1 MIWGIIFVKNY
12 RNVILKKGYIDNNY
26 NPFEINGIKEVLL
39 IIDDLMNSNNN
50 ILICSPS
57 NLDGVLSTSILILAL
72 RYLKLNVSHYM
83 YDENK
88 EFDETEFRNHIE
100 LMRVDVVFSLD
111 KIITVDSSIKCIN
124 VSNKLENIFKSQDYI
139 LINPHQDNCSYSF
152 KDLTL
157 PALTYKI
164 LQAISRFYNLKS
176 MVKFID
182 LVFISLFH
190 DNVRVCGENYEL
202 LKEGSYF
209 LKNTRNYGLR
219 ELININSQNLTINEL
234 IMFIDP
240 DFINKNK
247 ITNARLIVELL
258 TVSNPLKAN
267 QICKYLV
274 KEVNGKMEE
283 RLWT

>member
-1 MIWGIIFVKNY
+1 MKNY

-26 NPFEINGIKEVLL
+26 NPFEINGIREVLF
-39 IIDDLMNSNNN
+39 IIDKLMNSHNN

-57 NLDGVLSTSILILAL
+57 NLDGVLSTSLLILAL

-83 YDENK
+83 YDENQ
-88 EFDETEFRNHIE
+88 EFDENEFKNHIE

-111 KIITVDSSIKCIN
+111 KIITIDSSIQCVN
-124 VSNKLENIFKSQDYI
+124 VSNKLENVFKSQNYI

-190 DNVRVCGENYEL
+190 DNVKVCGENYEL

-209 LKNTRNYGLR
+209 LKNTRNHGLR

>member
-1 MIWGIIFVKNY
+1 MKNY
-12 RNVILKKGYIDNNY
+12 HNVILKKRYIYNDY
-26 NPFEINGIKEVLL
+26 NPFEINGIREVLN
-39 IIDDLMNSNNN
+39 IIDELMNKHNN

-57 NLDGVLSTSILILAL
+57 NLDGVLATSLLILAL

-83 YDENK
+83 YNENE
-88 EFDETEFRNHIE
+88 EFDEIEFKNHVE
-100 LMRVDVVFSLD
+100 LMRVDVIFSLD
-111 KIITVDSSIKCIN
+111 KIITVDPSIKCIN
-124 VSNKLENIFKSQDYI
+124 ISNKLENVLKSKDYI

-164 LQAISRFYNLKS
+164 LQAISSFYNLKS
-176 MVKFID
+176 MVKFMD

-190 DNVRVCGENYEL
+190 DGVKVCGENYEL

-219 ELININSQNLTINEL
+219 ELINMNSQNLTIDEL
-234 IMFIDP
+234 IMFINP

-247 ITNARLIVELL
+247 VTNARLIVELL
-258 TVSNPLKAN
+258 TVSNSLKAN
-267 QICKYLV
+267 QICKYLI